1 MFSQAV
7 CSLSRLGSWKTMPK
21 RWRASFC
28 FTVGSR
34 PSSSMRPLVGRNS
47 VVSILMVVVFPA
59 PFGPRK
65 ANISPCATSKL
76 MSLTAVKSPNF
87 LTRWLTEIIPGDTSF
102 CRQLSL
108 YITILN
114 GLVIHVKSR
123 PFRGSSMLLK
133 VWKNVHA
140 MVDRPYSENPDY
152 RETIRRA
159 AFGDRKYIRYFA
171 GRGHFAHLRLQ
182 LIPCPGE
189 LCRVTTSDGLEIPEL
204 CCAAAQASILKKFE
218 AGPLGSYP
226 MLGLE
231 ARIIG
236 GTFLPKYSHAEA
248 FARAASMAFDE

>member
-1 MFSQAV
+1 
-7 CSLSRLGSWKTMPK
+7 
-21 RWRASFC
+21 
-28 FTVGSR
+28 
-34 PSSSMRPLVGRNS
+34 
-47 VVSILMVVVFPA
+47 
-59 PFGPRK
+59 
-65 ANISPCATSKL
+65 
-76 MSLTAVKSPNF
+76 
-87 LTRWLTEIIPGDTSF
+87 
-102 CRQLSL
+102 
-108 YITILN
+108 
-114 GLVIHVKSR
+114 
-123 PFRGSSMLLK
+123 MLLK

-231 ARIIG
+231 ARIVG

-248 FARAASMAFDE
+248 FARAASMAFDEAMPGASPAVIERWSGFVLRVDPSVIRQTMETLTRLLDEVPASFSWNSMKEYFVIRAQAPVRLLAQLRQTFSLRRIETFPLPRDQKYRVTSGFPPQGQKQSSELDFWT